1 MRWVCGGGGGLL
13 IRLCSWSMSVVVV
26 GCPKPL
32 LWAVVVGCGSSVG
45 FFFLLVVTR
54 FFYCWICGFV
64 EFWLFL
70 CVILVGF

>member
-32 LWAVVVGCGSSVG
+32 LWAVVVGCGGGVG
-45 FFFLLVVTR
+45 FFVA
-54 FFYCWICGFV
+54 GFV
-64 EFWLFL
+64 GLLNFSCFYM
-70 CVILVGF
+70 